1 MGSCASEVAI
11 ICLSNTADHD
21 DVVIKFK
28 QVIIVRTD
36 LDMGKGKIA
45 AQVAH
50 ASLFAALRAMTDKPF
65 NERGWFDK
73 WFNSGDMF
81 KIVCKT
87 DNVNTLMLMYRMARE
102 ADLPCSLQE
111 DRGLTQVA
119 RNTTTCLAIG
129 PAPADEIDK
138 ITGGLKL
145 L

>member
-1 MGSCASEVAI
+1 MTTDEKVLEEKNSS
-11 ICLSNTADHD
+11 
-21 DVVIKFK
+21 KFK

-50 ASLFAALRAMTDKPF
+50 ASLYAAISAMVDK
-65 NERGWFDK
+65 RHKDKRWFEK

-81 KIVCKT
+81 KIVLKCRDMFELLELLDKT
-87 DNVNTLMLMYRMARE
+87 EKA
-102 ADLPCSLQE
+102 ALPYAIQN
-111 DRGLTQVA
+111 DRGYTQVQ

-129 PAPADEIDK
+129 PGPAEEIDK